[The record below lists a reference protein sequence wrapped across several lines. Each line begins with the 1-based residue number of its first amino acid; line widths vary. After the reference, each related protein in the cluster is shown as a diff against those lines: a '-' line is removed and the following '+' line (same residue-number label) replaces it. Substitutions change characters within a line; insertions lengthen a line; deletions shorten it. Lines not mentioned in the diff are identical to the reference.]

1 MDPRR
6 ERRLKVFKT
15 LEETIEKA
23 GYECVD
29 VELTHEEG
37 RSILR
42 VIIDSTA
49 GIGVEDCEKVSRSLI
64 AVQEGIDSFFK
75 GKHFIE
81 VSSPGLERPL
91 RKIEDFR
98 RFQGSKARVQL
109 KESLDGQRN
118 FKGQIL
124 SVNDEK
130 IVFLTE
136 NEVPIVFPFGSVR
149 KANLVYEGE
158 I

>member
-6 ERRLKVFKT
+6 ERRLKLFKT

-37 RSILR
+37 HAILR

-64 AVQEGIDSFFK
+64 AVQEEIDSFFR
-75 GKHFIE
+75 GKHFLE

-109 KESLDGQRN
+109 KEALDGQRN

-124 SVNDEK
+124 SVDGEK
-130 IVFLTE
+130 IVFLAE
-136 NEVPIVFPFGSVR
+136 NEVPVVFPFGSVR

>member
-1 MDPRR
+1 VDPRR
-6 ERRLKVFKT
+6 ERRLKLFKT
-15 LEETIEKA
+15 LEETIENA

-37 RSILR
+37 RAILR
-42 VIIDSTA
+42 VIIDSAA
-49 GIGVEDCEKVSRSLI
+49 GIGVEDCEKVSRALV
-64 AVQEGIDSFFK
+64 AVQDEIDPFFR

-91 RKIEDFR
+91 RKLEDFR

-109 KESLDGQRN
+109 KESLDGQKN
-118 FKGQIL
+118 FKGQIF
-124 SVNDEK
+124 SVDGEK

-136 NEVPIVFPFGSVR
+136 NEVSIVFPFGSVR

>member
-6 ERRLKVFKT
+6 ERRLKLVKT
-15 LEETIEKA
+15 LEETIEAA
-23 GYECVD
+23 GYECVE

-42 VIIDSTA
+42 LVIDSTA
-49 GIGVEDCEKVSRSLI
+49 GIGVEDCEKVSRALNGI
-64 AVQEGIDSFFK
+64 QEEIDLLFR

-91 RKIEDFR
+91 RKLEDFR
-98 RFQGSKARVQL
+98 RFQGRKARVQL
-109 KESLDGQRN
+109 KESVDGHRN
-118 FKGQIL
+118 FKGQIH
-124 SVNDEK
+124 SVDGEK

-136 NEVPIVFPFGSVR
+136 DEVPIVFPFESVR